1 MARSEEFSNFIQVTR
16 LIVFKVIKTLIIVVV
31 VVVVVVVKI
40 NVVVI
45 PVQV

>member
-1 MARSEEFSNFIQVTR
+1 MARSEEFSNFTQVTR

-31 VVVVVVVKI
+31 VVVVVVIKI